1 MSDKDQF
8 TFEDD
13 DDFPETN
20 LNDKEATQISGL
32 GDEDFPETSL
42 GYQSESPELDLN
54 YADDSAEADLSA
66 AFSEGEHVADESTI
80 GEPVQKVKD
89 GSKTRILLMILL
101 LIIACGAGAYYFMG
115 LGGTT
120 PSTPTVS
127 VPAQK
132 TTKSV
137 ALPSPPAQKSVASA
151 KAEPAAKPVTVAV
164 PPPAEP
170 AAKAAQTKQPATV
183 ATKETPPATKSVEK
197 DTPAKVAPAPA
208 SKKATASIPPAPA
221 PVESVRAAGA
231 LKATEPANQVV
242 DGAFML
248 DAGAYLMESNRKSL
262 VVKIKKL
269 GYKPLVTPIDATLDM
284 TRLRLGT
291 FSKDEV
297 KEALDFARTI
307 EPGAY
312 SAPAGDGYVVYA
324 GTFLKTGN
332 VDKLSQRFFKEGI
345 KVHPEPV
352 QVVRTLNRIR
362 FGSFAT
368 RADATA
374 AARELSTSG
383 LKAVVVKSK

>member
-1 MSDKDQF
+1 
-8 TFEDD
+8 
-13 DDFPETN
+13 
-20 LNDKEATQISGL
+20 
-32 GDEDFPETSL
+32 
-42 GYQSESPELDLN
+42 
-54 YADDSAEADLSA
+54 
-66 AFSEGEHVADESTI
+66 
-80 GEPVQKVKD
+80 
-89 GSKTRILLMILL
+89 
-101 LIIACGAGAYYFMG
+101 
-115 LGGTT
+115 
-120 PSTPTVS
+120 

-137 ALPSPPAQKSVASA
+137 ALPSPPAQKSVAPA

-164 PPPAEP
+164 PPPVEP
-170 AAKAAQTKQPATV
+170 AAKAAQNKQPVAM
-183 ATKETPPATKSVEK
+183 ATKETAPATKSVEK
-197 DTPAKVAPAPA
+197 DTTVKVAPAPA
-208 SKKATASIPPAPA
+208 SKKATALIPPAPA
-221 PVESVRAAGA
+221 PAPVPVKSVRAA
-231 LKATEPANQVV
+231 EPANQVD

-248 DAGAYLMESNRKSL
+248 DAGSYLMESNRNIL
-262 VVKIKKL
+262 VAKIKKL

-332 VDKLSQRFFKEGI
+332 VDKLIQRFLKEGI

-352 QVVRTLNRIR
+352 QVVRILNRIR

-368 RADATA
+368 KADATA
-374 AARELSTSG
+374 VARELSTSG